1 MFKLN
6 TITIMLVVA
15 IFSQAYAAE
24 PDFSVSNIVSILNEA
39 FMLKQNKM
47 FLAKD
52 DWNNKLSLSM
62 NAREKENCYKSVS
75 VALVKSVRIAN
86 QNIGNKISSFVVG
99 DCSNDYENIISKLNT
114 IYKNK
119 DADKIRREL
128 ISSGQTELFKGLDI
142 RVDME
147 TLGEGYSAY
156 HLPIF
161 GFGHGFGVIN
171 THALVDHKNK
181 SVFMLQ
187 VNTMEYCNK
196 NSDFICTNRREAAL
210 KALRKLLV
218 KDRGLPALK
227 AHNKPL
233 KATPKNGAP

>member
-15 IFSQAYAAE
+15 IFNQAYAAE
-24 PDFSVSNIVSILNEA
+24 PDFSVSNVVSILNES
-39 FMLKQNKM
+39 FMLEQNKM

-52 DWNNKLSLSM
+52 DWNTKLSLSI
-62 NAREKENCYKSVS
+62 NAREHEDCYKSVS
-75 VALVKSVRIAN
+75 LALVKSVRIADE
-86 QNIGNKISSFVVG
+86 NIGNKISTIIVG
-99 DCSNDYENIISKLNT
+99 DCSNDYENIIGKLNT

-119 DADKIRREL
+119 DTDEIRREL
-128 ISSGQTELFKGLDI
+128 ITSGQTELFKGLDI
-142 RVDME
+142 RVDLE

-181 SVFMLQ
+181 SVFLLQ
-187 VNTMEYCNK
+187 VNIMEHCNK
-196 NSDFICTNRREAAL
+196 NVDFICTNRREAAL
-210 KALRKLLV
+210 KVLRKLLV
-218 KDRGLPALK
+218 KNRSLQ
-227 AHNKPL
+227 
-233 KATPKNGAP
+233 